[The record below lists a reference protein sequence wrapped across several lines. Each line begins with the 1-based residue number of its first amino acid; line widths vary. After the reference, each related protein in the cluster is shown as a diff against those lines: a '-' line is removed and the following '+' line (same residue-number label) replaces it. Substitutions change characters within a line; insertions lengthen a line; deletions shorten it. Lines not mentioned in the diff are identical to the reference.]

1 MDSSS
6 TKAGSAVDAGLQEWT
21 RAAEEALRAW
31 RGEDASLT
39 LEAMPDVP
47 HASLAERFPGR
58 AIVISFT
65 CTNNGS
71 AVRGALICEE
81 AAALAALGL
90 DAEAPLA
97 PVAEAFAGALARS
110 AESLGAAGIAV
121 GEEHCVELTSDGL
134 ASLRTALPAEPLRL
148 VEAAIHISA
157 EESLIVGVAFHD
169 EDLGLGQEL
178 SQLARMGV
186 GRDAHGNDPHAS
198 HSDERLGLL
207 MDVDLPL
214 IVRLGES
221 QLTLEEVLR
230 LRPGSVIE
238 LNRLVNEPVELI
250 VNNRTVAYGEVV
262 VVHENFGLR
271 VTRLADGGAEF
282 FS

>member
-1 MDSSS
+1 M
-6 TKAGSAVDAGLQEWT
+6 
-21 RAAEEALRAW
+21 
-31 RGEDASLT
+31 
-39 LEAMPDVP
+39 
-47 HASLAERFPGR
+47 
-58 AIVISFT
+58 
-65 CTNNGS
+65 
-71 AVRGALICEE
+71 RGALVCEE
-81 AAALAALGL
+81 AAARAALDL
-90 DAEAPLA
+90 DDEALLT
-97 PVAEAFAGALARS
+97 PVVEAFAGAFAAS
-110 AESLGAAGIAV
+110 AESLGVAGIAV
-121 GEEHCVELTSDGL
+121 GEEHCVELTSGL
-134 ASLRTALPAEPLRL
+134 ASLRTALPAEPVCL
-148 VEAAIHISA
+148 VEAAIRISD
-157 EESLIVGVAFHD
+157 EVSLTVGIVFHD
-169 EDLGLGQEL
+169 GERGLGQEL

-186 GRDAHGNDPHAS
+186 GRDAHGGDARAS

-214 IVRLGES
+214 IVRLGET

>member
-6 TKAGSAVDAGLQEWT
+6 TKPGLAEWT
-21 RAAEEALRAW
+21 RAAEEALQAS
-31 RGEDASLT
+31 RGDDASLT
-39 LEAMPDVP
+39 LDATTDVP
-47 HASLAERFPGR
+47 HARLAERFPGR
-58 AIVISFT
+58 AIVIAFT
-65 CTNNGS
+65 CTDHGR
-71 AVRGALICEE
+71 AMRGALVCEEE
-81 AAALAALGL
+81 AARSALGL
-90 DAEAPLA
+90 DAEAPLT

-110 AESLGAAGIAV
+110 AESFGVAGIAV
-121 GEEHCVELTSDGL
+121 SAEHCVELTGTGL
-134 ASLRTALPAEPLRL
+134 ASLRTALPSEPLHM
-148 VEAAIHISA
+148 VEAEIRIADDV
-157 EESLIVGVAFHD
+157 SLIVGIVFHD
-169 EDLGLGQEL
+169 EARGLGQEL
-178 SQLARMGV
+178 SHLAHMGV
-186 GRDAHGNDPHAS
+186 GRDAHGNDPRAS
-198 HSDERLGLL
+198 HSDDRLGLL

-230 LRPGSVIE
+230 LRPGSVVE